1 MGQNIRIIRICGA
14 DTCFVLRRR
23 WTLRVKVQSE
33 NGKPFPENG
42 KDDGQNADFADQED
56 MGEEDPGEEKEEEQ
70 SEVEPHF
77 NRRSAGKRGTYVS
90 TMDAIPSFK
99 RKAAIMETDTQPDPP
114 IIEADVGLQNKV
126 RKEWPPL
133 EKSV

>member
-1 MGQNIRIIRICGA
+1 
-14 DTCFVLRRR
+14 L
-23 WTLRVKVQSE
+23 TLRVKVQSE

-99 RKAAIMETDTQPDPP
+99 RKDAILETDTQPDPP
-114 IIEADVGLQNKV
+114 IIEADAGLQNKV
-126 RKEWPPL
+126 RKECSLP
-133 EKSV
+133 